1 MKTRIKEEIG
11 SYTIS
16 YPFIFEGL
24 KKISPVA
31 QKIELKSKKVL
42 GLIYIIKQ

>member
-16 YPFIFEGL
+16 YPFFEEL

-31 QKIELKSKKVL
+31 KKIELRSKKVL
-42 GLIYIIKQ
+42 GLI